1 MLTAP
6 RLRRQGQAVPRG
18 NLLCE
23 ALRDT
28 LTLHQRH
35 QRLRA
40 VHHLGDPSQDGPEV
54 PESRRKLQ
62 HSLVAARRFLNN
74 EFRYVVVLTG
84 RAIHTDLD
92 GHRLLKDHDVFH
104 LLRNGHYR
112 GNQRRKLQNHQRRKL
127 QNHPRRKLQ
136 DLFPQLLRNHLLRLL
151 RCQRGPLIIGTVCR
165 LINSCW

>member
-6 RLRRQGQAVPRG
+6 RLRRPVQAVPRG

-28 LTLHQRH
+28 LTL
-35 QRLRA
+35 RLRA
-40 VHHLGDPSQDGPEV
+40 VHHLGDTPPEV

-62 HSLVAARRFLNN
+62 RSKVAVRRFLKN
-74 EFRYVVVLTG
+74 EFRYVVVLTA

-104 LLRNGHYR
+104 LRRKGHYR
-112 GNQRRKLQNHQRRKL
+112 GNQRRKLQKNLRRKL
-127 QNHPRRKLQ
+127 LNHPRRKLQ
-136 DLFPQLLRNHLLRLL
+136 DLFPQLLWNHLLRLL
-151 RCQRGPLIIGTVCR
+151 RCHRGPLNIGRVCR
-165 LINSCW
+165 LIDRCR